1 VLPYI
6 QLEKNDSIFI
16 REFNPKDNEMFIWHK
31 DKKDR
36 IVKVISSDSW
46 SLQMDN
52 CLPVILTEGFNY
64 LIQKNT
70 WHRIIAG
77 KNILRI
83 EITEL
88 KPGQLK

>member
-1 VLPYI
+1 MMPYT
-6 QLEKNDSIFI
+6 QLEKTDTIFI

-36 IVKVISSDSW
+36 IVKVMSSDNW

-52 CLPVILTEGFNY
+52 CLPVVLTEGFNY

-77 KNILRI
+77 NNILRI

>member
-1 VLPYI
+1 MPYI

>member
-1 VLPYI
+1 MLPYI

>member
-1 VLPYI
+1 MLPYS
-6 QLEKNDSIFI
+6 QLGKTNSIFI
-16 REFNPKDNEMFIWHK
+16 RSFNPQNNEMFIWHK

-36 IVKVISSDSW
+36 IIKVISSDNW

-52 CLPVILTEGFNY
+52 SIPVILIEGFNY
-64 LIQKNT
+64 LIRKNT

-77 KNILRI
+77 NNILRI

-88 KPGQLK
+88 NPGQLK